1 MNDVHMLQ
9 SKHPIFQSLIPLKR
23 SWVPFCRR
31 FEFSF
36 HPHKSCKPVLGLQW
50 ANLLPLTAQSRPLDT
65 LRWSLI
71 TSKGSV
77 AVFLISVASFLFFC
91 SPWCSN
97 PNIPIVSQCTTALM
111 WYDHIHDMQM
121 LFYVSSCFLF
131 FACFIMGISL
141 CSWFR
146 WQAHV
151 CCSKTSISR
160 RLLWPLGY
168 NYLNLPTDFLFKLPN
183 YGYWII

>member
-1 MNDVHMLQ
+1 MLAHSSYLINVGWMNERCPHVTEQTSYL
-9 SKHPIFQSLIPLKR
+9 SKSLIPLKR
-23 SWVPFCRR
+23 SWVPFCRH

-36 HPHKSCKPVLGLQW
+36 HPHKSCKPFLGLQW
-50 ANLLPLTAQSRPLDT
+50 ANLLPLTAQSQPLDT

-77 AVFLISVASFLFFC
+77 AVFLISVASFLSFC

-97 PNIPIVSQCTTALM
+97 PNIPVVSQCTTALM

-121 LFYVSSCFLF
+121 LFYILSCFLF

-141 CSWFR
+141 WSWFR
-146 WQAHV
+146 WQAQKPHHTV
-151 CCSKTSISR
+151 FPGDFFD
-160 RLLWPLGY
+160 PLDI
-168 NYLNLPTDFLFKLPN
+168 T
-183 YGYWII
+183 I